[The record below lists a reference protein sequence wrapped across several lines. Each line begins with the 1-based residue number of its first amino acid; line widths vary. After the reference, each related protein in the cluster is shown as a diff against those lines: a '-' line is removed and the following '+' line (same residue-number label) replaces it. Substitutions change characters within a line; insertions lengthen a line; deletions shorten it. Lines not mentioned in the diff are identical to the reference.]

1 MYCHHKFYLKKRFT
15 FPNTI
20 PHNSFYGLGN
30 ANRKDST
37 ITILPALIFDGKL
50 DGVCMHYYQ
59 FNVADYRKDTAHLT
73 PIEHYIYRT
82 LIDLYYLDE
91 KPIPKETQWVLRRLC
106 LASEYEPQLQNVLKD
121 FFIECKDEWKHKRV
135 EDEIYTFHKNCEK
148 NRANGKLGG
157 RPLKTQSVI
166 LANPTKTEPKAK
178 KSLTNNHKPK
188 TNNHINTPDGVALAL
203 WSDFLVLRKAKN
215 LPITQTALDGIQRE
229 AEKAGLTMAQA
240 IQTCCE
246 RGWGGFKA
254 DWLKAEAVA
263 QEKQDQAWRFD
274 DGLMLKKAKELN
286 IHAAGKT
293 RQELIAA
300 IDKKRGVV

>member
-1 MYCHHKFYLKKRFT
+1 
-15 FPNTI
+15 
-20 PHNSFYGLGN
+20 
-30 ANRKDST
+30 
-37 ITILPALIFDGKL
+37 
-50 DGVCMHYYQ
+50 MHYYQ
-59 FNVADYRKDTAHLT
+59 FNIGDYIKQTIHLSPMEDLAYRRLLDFYYDTELPIPNNIPLVSRKLRMDEKTIEIILNEFFHLTDNGYTNTRADKEIADYRAFLNKQ
-73 PIEHYIYRT
+73 
-82 LIDLYYLDE
+82 
-91 KPIPKETQWVLRRLC
+91 K
-106 LASEYEPQLQNVLKD
+106 
-121 FFIECKDEWKHKRV
+121 
-135 EDEIYTFHKNCEK
+135 
-148 NRANGKLGG
+148 ANGSKGG
-157 RPLKTQSVI
+157 RPKKPTASPVETQLK
-166 LANPTKTEPKAK
+166 PKKT
-178 KSLTNNHKPK
+178 LNTNHKPL
-188 TNNHINTPDGVALAL
+188 TNNHINNPDGVALAL
-203 WSDFLVLRKAKN
+203 WSDFLVLRRAKK

-263 QEKQDQAWRFD
+263 QEKQDQSWRFD